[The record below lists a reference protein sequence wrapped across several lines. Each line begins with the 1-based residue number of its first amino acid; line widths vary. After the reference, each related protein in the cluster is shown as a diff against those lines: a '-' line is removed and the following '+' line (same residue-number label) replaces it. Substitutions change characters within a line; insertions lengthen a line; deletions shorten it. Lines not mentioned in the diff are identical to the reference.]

1 MIKPTTYILSELA
14 PLLCPEGDERAVY
27 QTARRIQ
34 NWVTARLLR
43 PVGGAHSGR
52 GVHRHYDRHEFGKA
66 AVLLELHRYHM
77 PAKVLEL
84 VAGLFD
90 DAREPNGD
98 FEIKGMRGPSPG
110 QIRKQGERANLL
122 RLAWRGQNPVY
133 LTLDLTPASEIH
145 AGFGTNLRLPKG
157 CRSMVVVDLT
167 EILSTLP

>member
-1 MIKPTTYILSELA
+1 MTSSITFTLSDLA
-14 PLLCPEGDERAVY
+14 PLLCPEGDERGVY

-52 GVHRHYDRHEFGKA
+52 GVHRHFDRHELGKA
-66 AVLLELHRYHM
+66 AVLLELHRYQM
-77 PAKVLEL
+77 PTKVLEL

-110 QIRKQGERANLL
+110 QIRKQRPLAKLL
-122 RLAWRGQNPVY
+122 QGAWRGRNPIY
-133 LTLDLTPASEIH
+133 LTLHLAPDGEIRADLGGELA
-145 AGFGTNLRLPKG
+145 LPKG
-157 CRSMVVVDLT
+157 SRSVVVVNLA

>member
-1 MIKPTTYILSELA
+1 MTSSTTHTLA
-14 PLLCPEGDERAVY
+14 EMGPLLCPDGDERAVY

-52 GVHRHYDRHEFGKA
+52 GVHRHFDRHELGKA

-77 PAKVLEL
+77 PTKVLEL

-90 DAREPNGD
+90 DARGPSQD

-110 QIRKQGERANLL
+110 QIRQQRKLSKFL
-122 RLAWRGQNPVY
+122 RRAWRGWNPVY
-133 LTLDLTPASEIH
+133 LSLHLTRDGEIR
-145 AGFGTNLRLPKG
+145 AELGGKLALPKRF
-157 CRSMVVVDLT
+157 RSVVVVDLA
-167 EILSTLP
+167 EIISALT